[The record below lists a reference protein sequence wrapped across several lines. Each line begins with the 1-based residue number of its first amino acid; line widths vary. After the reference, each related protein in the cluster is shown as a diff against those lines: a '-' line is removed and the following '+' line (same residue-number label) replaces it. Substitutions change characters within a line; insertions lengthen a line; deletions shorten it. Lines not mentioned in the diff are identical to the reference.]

1 MADNFNLRAFLT
13 ENKLTKNAK
22 LLKEEQEDYKYFDE
36 EGTGGF
42 YMTTI
47 DGVKIYSL
55 EDSSIMDTCFY
66 ALEDED
72 GDIDFISIDVSGEPV
87 SSEDIQNEQEIL
99 SYIADFIEEDIN
111 SQLEEEGLLE
121 ASSGDMAYTEKVKK
135 KQVNNS
141 KQLKEG
147 QQLVELF
154 TFGYDFDN
162 IEEVEDYLIANY
174 KVASNA
180 PHILGIENDA
190 NPDCELIIG
199 YGDTIINGVEVYNP
213 AILQD
218 KELMR
223 LIQLCD
229 GKGHYEEEDEVKDED
244 DDMYEASRSKKNKM
258 NESRYSDSYHTPAA
272 KAVNAKANQIVGTI
286 RGYSTA
292 LQTIQDAIK
301 QVEQEVGSEVTRS
314 ERNTL
319 ENHLMWIFR
328 SDMEMER
335 ESVQNKKPVMEAK
348 LTAKERKLVKLVEN
362 ALGIQ
367 KEEADQYGYDP
378 DNEEWEPEDD
388 YPGQTRYVSRRDI
401 EEGEEMVNEKPLP
414 RYENIEKL
422 MQEIE
427 HGTNE
432 AAYKHK
438 MAKMKEV
445 AEMLEAKVGSL
456 EEGEGADFVDAK
468 KVKQMKKD
476 IMTLRKQ
483 AEKLE
488 KEYDK
493 KFAKKQDK
501 KQPVEEGKVSNFDLK
516 KFLVE
521 NKITTNSRMLKEEAE
536 ISKEDFIRGLAAKL
550 KQQGFTNVSQILN
563 NKTGMGSFE
572 QGAWYANTS
581 DSMLDDE
588 LIEDVEPIIYD
599 YCDEKGVEVVA

>member
-1 MADNFNLRAFLT
+1 MADNFNLRQFLS

-121 ASSGDMAYTEKVKK
+121 GSRSKK

-229 GKGHYEEEDEVKDED
+229 GKGHYEEEDLDEAMPPANN
-244 DDMYEASRSKKNKM
+244 MYSAHNFDGVAREAKKHKHLM
-258 NESRYSDSYHTPAA
+258 KIANELFPQYGGD
-272 KAVNAKANQIVGTI
+272 
-286 RGYSTA
+286 
-292 LQTIQDAIK
+292 
-301 QVEQEVGSEVTRS
+301 
-314 ERNTL
+314 L
-319 ENHLMWIFR
+319 ENFKPL
-328 SDMEMER
+328 SPLER
-335 ESVQNKKPVMEAK
+335 QQVYKQYTADTKVIPFKESK

-501 KQPVEEGKVSNFDLK
+501 KEAVKESKMENFDLK

-521 NKITTNSRMLKEEAE
+521 NKITTNSRMLKEQEGTQTQGLNLVVLDDQSGGE
-536 ISKEDFIRGLAAKL
+536 IILEQYSDMDSDHQQIFNQGLQSGEWKATSLKQGLAELDEYFEERGDPTQQDDYDAK
-550 KQQGFTNVSQILN
+550 KQQFQRAV
-563 NKTGMGSFE
+563 
-572 QGAWYANTS
+572 QGKAGNFYIHG
-581 DSMLDDE
+581 
-588 LIEDVEPIIYD
+588 IEYD
-599 YCDEKGVEVVA
+599 LQLMFIEALA